1 MKKKNMIII
10 GVIALIL
17 AVSVGYALF
26 SDTLTING
34 TATAKGDFN
43 LSYACEFVDEDISW
57 GEGQKTS
64 ASTGT
69 GSCQVEG
76 NEITTTS
83 KLSKPTDFSIFKVTI
98 TNNGSIPAVL
108 KTVDSSNNVA
118 SNMTDVGDVFYLD
131 KTTALVGYYE
141 VHKDNIPIEAGG
153 DSALEK
159 ANVTLQNGE
168 SVDIYIIGMW
178 ADADS
183 KDFGFESQPELSD
196 GQATMQYN
204 MTLGFQQA
212 S

>member
-17 AVSVGYALF
+17 VVAVGYAIF

-34 TATAKGDFN
+34 SATAKGDFN
-43 LSYACEFVDEDISW
+43 LSYACEFVDEDIEFPDDT
-57 GEGQKTS
+57 GLV

-69 GSCQVEG
+69 GSCSVE
-76 NEITTTS
+76 NNVVTTTS
-83 KLSKPTDFSIFKVTI
+83 EFYKPTDGTIFKVTV

-108 KTVDSSNNVA
+108 KTVDSSNNFA
-118 SNMTDVGDVFYLD
+118 DNLTDTGDAIYLD

-141 VHKDNIPIEAGG
+141 VRKDNISVEAGG

-168 SVDIYIIGMW
+168 SVDIYIMGMW
-178 ADADS
+178 ANS
-183 KDFGFESQPELSD
+183 KDIGLESQPELSD